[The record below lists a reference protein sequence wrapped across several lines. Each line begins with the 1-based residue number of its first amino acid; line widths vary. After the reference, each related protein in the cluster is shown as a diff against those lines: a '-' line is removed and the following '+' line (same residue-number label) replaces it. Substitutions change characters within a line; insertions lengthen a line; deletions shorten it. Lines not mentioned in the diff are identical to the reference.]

1 MLWPLVLSVGEEQ
14 GGDDELVFT
23 LFISIEFI
31 SFKLDSI
38 VHLIETYLKKLQYL
52 RTHILILIYH
62 ETFYALQ

>member
-38 VHLIETYLKKLQYL
+38 VHLIETYLKKLQY
-52 RTHILILIYH
+52 
-62 ETFYALQ
+62 